1 MDTPVGI
8 VIPCF
13 NEEKYIA
20 DCLRSIMQSD
30 YPSELIQVKVVDG
43 MSTDGTRDIVSEL
56 ATDFPQ
62 IELIDN
68 AKRTAPY
75 AMNIGIRALDTP
87 VVIILGGHSEVYP
100 DFISMNMRTL
110 DEQPDVSCVG
120 GRCENIY
127 ASPQAEIIG
136 AAMSSRFG
144 VGDVR
149 FRTGGEEGP
158 VDTVAFGAYRKEIF
172 ERVGLFD
179 EELSRNQDDE
189 LNYRVTSSGAKIW
202 YSAKIRYKYHVRSSF
217 AKLFKQYYQY
227 GFWKVKV
234 NRKHGTI
241 TTWRQV
247 VPALFVSYLIIQ
259 VIGLLFS
266 PWAVYGLFFLG
277 LYLLLACVS
286 AFKASSRAP
295 HLVLYSFL
303 ILHVSYGW
311 GYLRG
316 IFSRTQLKE
325 PSISR

>member
-13 NEEKYIA
+13 NEKEYIA
-20 DCLRSIMQSD
+20 ACLRSIMQSD
-30 YPSELIQVKVVDG
+30 YPRELIQIKVVDG
-43 MSTDGTRDIVSEL
+43 MSSDGTRAIVSDL
-56 ATDFPQ
+56 ASEFPQ

-68 AKRTAPY
+68 PKRTAPY
-75 AMNIGIRALDTP
+75 AMNIGICALETP

-100 DFISMNMRTL
+100 DFISMNMKTL
-110 DEQPDVSCVG
+110 DEQPYVSCVG
-120 GRCENIY
+120 GYCENIY

-149 FRTGGEEGP
+149 FRTGGEEGL

-189 LNYRVTSSGAKIW
+189 LNYRITSSGAKIW
-202 YSAKIRYKYHVRSSF
+202 YSDKICYKYHVRSSF

-234 NRKHGTI
+234 NRKHGTN

-247 VPALFVSYLIIQ
+247 IPALFVSYLILQIL
-259 VIGLLFS
+259 GLLLF
-266 PWAVYGLFFLG
+266 PWTVYGLFFLA
-277 LYLLLACVS
+277 LYLLLACFS
-286 AFKASSRAP
+286 AFKASRRAP
-295 HLVLYSFL
+295 HLVFFSFV

-316 IFSRTQLKE
+316 ILSGNRLKE